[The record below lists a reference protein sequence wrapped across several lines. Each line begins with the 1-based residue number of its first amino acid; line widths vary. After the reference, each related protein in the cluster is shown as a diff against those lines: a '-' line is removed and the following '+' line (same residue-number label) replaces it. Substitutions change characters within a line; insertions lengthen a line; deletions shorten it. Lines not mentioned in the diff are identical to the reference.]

1 MTLPRGWVDLRPL
14 RSSPE
19 FRRLW
24 AGSTLSALGGQLSFV
39 AVLAQA
45 WALTHSSVAVGS
57 VGLAQAVPMVGFG
70 VLGGSLADAVDR
82 RRLVLLTTV
91 GQLLGAAGLAG
102 LAVAGPTSVWPL
114 LVLVVLLTTCT
125 ALGAPARRT
134 FPPRL
139 LPADE
144 VSAGVALNHLGFQA
158 ALLLGPALAGVVIA
172 RCGVGACYLL
182 DALSFAAALYGVR
195 GLPPLP
201 TGGGASRAGFGA
213 IWEGWRF
220 IGGRPVLLGAFL
232 TDTLA
237 TVTAMPVALFP
248 VVNAER
254 FGDRPQTLGL
264 LLSAIAVGGIVAGAG
279 SGIVTRSAR
288 PGLAMLVAAGVW
300 GLGLTGF
307 GLAQQLW
314 AALGALAVAG
324 AADTL
329 SVIARGSI
337 IQLATPDSH
346 RGRVSAVELVVG
358 VSGPDV
364 GNFRGGLVA
373 DATSATFALVS
384 GGLLCTL
391 GVAVVGLANGSLRR
405 VAGLQPA
412 PPTAHEVGPPTS
424 ADPPPR
430 SPQTGAGSGS

>member
-1 MTLPRGWVDLRPL
+1 
-14 RSSPE
+14 
-19 FRRLW
+19 
-24 AGSTLSALGGQLSFV
+24 
-39 AVLAQA
+39 
-45 WALTHSSVAVGS
+45 
-57 VGLAQAVPMVGFG
+57 
-70 VLGGSLADAVDR
+70 VDR

-91 GQLLGAAGLAG
+91 GQLLCAAGLAG
-102 LAVAGPTSVWPL
+102 LAVAGPASVWPL
-114 LVLVVLLTTCT
+114 LVLVVLQTTCT

-139 LPADE
+139 LPPDE

-158 ALLLGPALAGVVIA
+158 ALLLGPALAGVVMGGW
-172 RCGVGACYLL
+172 GVGACYLL
-182 DALSFAAALYGVR
+182 DTVSFAAALYGVR

-201 TGGGASRAGFGA
+201 AGDGTGRPGFGA
-213 IWEGWRF
+213 IWQGWRF

-232 TDTLA
+232 TDALA

-254 FGDRPQTLGL
+254 FGGHPQTLGL

-300 GLGLTGF
+300 GLGLAGF

-314 AALGALAVAG
+314 PALGALAVAG

-346 RGRVSAVELVVG
+346 RGRVSAVELAVG
-358 VSGPDV
+358 VSGPDL

-373 DATSATFALVS
+373 GATSATFALVS

-391 GVAVVGLANGSLRR
+391 GVAVVGITNGSLRR
-405 VAGLQPA
+405 VAGRRAA
-412 PPTAHEVGPPTS
+412 PTGQEVGPPVS
-424 ADPPPR
+424 GGPPPQP
-430 SPQTGAGSGS
+430 PQTGAGSGS